1 MHVKTPALAKGEH
14 LHRYAVL
21 AGLLLAAVFVMAQSS
36 TGHRPSA
43 PSTPSVVDPG
53 PRGAPIGVGG
63 PIANL
68 SPDQMRFF
76 TDGSQRFVH
85 SEGVANGL
93 GPTFNADSCGACH
106 SQPAIG
112 GTSPSTTAFP
122 NVAVNPQVALAT
134 ANGGQNKVPFFVKPD
149 QFTATVSGTTNSA
162 LIWSATGGT
171 VLASGL
177 YTAPS
182 TSGTYNVT
190 ATSVADTTK
199 SACGGSRLGVV
210 GRAGRRHRVV
220 SITISPTSAS
230 LLTGGKQQFTA
241 TVTGSTNNVVTWSA
255 TGGTITSAGL
265 YTAGQT
271 VGSYTVTATSAADST
286 KAASSTVTVVDTTA
300 CSGTCYYVSPTG
312 SDSNLGTS
320 ISAPWQTI
328 SRVQGFQSNLKPG
341 DSVLLQRGGVWYEQL
356 DIVNMNG
363 SSGSPITIGNYGTG
377 NLPVIDGGQTNSTQG
392 RNYCIDAINTTF
404 KWITVDGIECRN
416 AYRQGI
422 TFQAYSG
429 TGINGLGIVVKNSYI
444 HHAGATACTTCGPTP
459 ASDPGGYV
467 NQLDAQRLTGVQ
479 FLNNTIDHCGGHN
492 CLQVHY
498 DNGSAVV
505 SGNVVGTNA
514 PWCNHNCID
523 VKGGMGT
530 QVTNNV
536 VTCPSCTSSTA
547 AFYTENTGYAG
558 EGSETITY
566 MGNTAYTVPIG
577 FQAETGGSCSSSPC
591 SIDAK
596 YYNNTLYNSNSSWFN
611 FMDTSCSSHSLDLQK
626 NIVDGGTTD
635 IHSNCT
641 TTWDYNDAGGLY
653 PISGNP
659 SGPHDLARVNP
670 QYVNASAGNFTPQNT
685 TILTYGTNDSVTPA
699 AYLGAAH

>member
-1 MHVKTPALAKGEH
+1 MLKTCILAIFILLILPLTGCTWPGTPA
-14 LHRYAVL
+14 
-21 AGLLLAAVFVMAQSS
+21 
-36 TGHRPSA
+36 T
-43 PSTPSVVDPG
+43 TPVVTV
-53 PRGAPIGVGG
+53 A
-63 PIANL
+63 L
-68 SPDQMRFF
+68 SPYSVSVQ
-76 TDGSQRFVH
+76 
-85 SEGVANGL
+85 A
-93 GPTFNADSCGACH
+93 
-106 SQPAIG
+106 
-112 GTSPSTTAFP
+112 
-122 NVAVNPQVALAT
+122 
-134 ANGGQNKVPFFVKPD
+134 GQTQ
-149 QFTATVSGTTNSA
+149 QFTATVTGTTNNVVT
-162 LIWSATGGT
+162 WSATGGT
-171 VLASGL
+171 ITSAGL
-177 YTAPS
+177 YTAS
-182 TSGTYNVT
+182 RTAGSYTVTATSAADNTKSASAAVTVSAAPVVSITISPISASLATGGTQQFTATVTGTTNTAVTWSATGGTITSAGLYTASQTAGRYNVT

-199 SACGGSRLGVV
+199 SASAAVTV
-210 GRAGRRHRVV
+210 SAASVV

-241 TVTGSTNNVVTWSA
+241 TVTGTTNSVVTWSA
-255 TGGTITSAGL
+255 TGGAITSAGL
-265 YTAGQT
+265 YTAGPT
-271 VGSYTVTATSAADST
+271 AGSYRVTATSAADST
-286 KAASSTVTVVDTTA
+286 KSASSTVTVADTTA

-320 ISAPWQTI
+320 MSAAWQTI
-328 SRVQGFQSNLKPG
+328 ARVQGFQSNLKPG